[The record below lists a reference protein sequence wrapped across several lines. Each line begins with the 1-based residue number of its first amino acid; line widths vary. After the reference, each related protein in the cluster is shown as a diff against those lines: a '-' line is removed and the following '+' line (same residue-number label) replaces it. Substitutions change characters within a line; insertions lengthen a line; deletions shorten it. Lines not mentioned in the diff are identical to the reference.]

1 MKNSGD
7 ILRFASASG
16 FAGRPVAFGSL
27 AGLWRLQCDQSM

>member
-1 MKNSGD
+1 MMAAG

-27 AGLWRLQCDQSM
+27 TGWSSP

>member
-1 MKNSGD
+1 MNYSGD

-27 AGLWRLQCDQSM
+27 AGMWRLQCDR